1 MFARILNTKL
11 VTIVSSMVLLTF
23 LLTGCNSKATP
34 VVNPIQNF
42 DAERYMGTWYEIL
55 RLPHS
60 FEKNLVK
67 VTAEYR
73 LNEDGTVE
81 VTNRGF
87 NSDKRRW
94 KTAIGLAKPIES
106 LRASFDVTFFWPFS
120 GGYYIA
126 ELGQNYEYA
135 VVVSDNHDYFWLL
148 SRTPKLSQGLVDEI
162 TARAYDWG
170 FDIDALIHVAH

>member
-1 MFARILNTKL
+1 MRIFSIKVATLLSTVVFAIT
-11 VTIVSSMVLLTF
+11 VLS
-23 LLTGCNSKATP
+23 GCNSKATP
-34 VVNPIQNF
+34 VVNPTQNF

-60 FEKNLVK
+60 FEENLTR

-87 NSDKRRW
+87 NTAEGRW
-94 KTAIGLAKPIES
+94 NTAIGLAKPVQG
-106 LRASFDVTFFWPFS
+106 LRASFNVTFFWPFS

-126 ELGQNYEYA
+126 ELGNNYEYA
-135 VVVSDNHDYFWLL
+135 VVVSDSHDYFWLL
-148 SRTPKLSQGLVDEI
+148 SRTPTLSQGLVDEV
-162 TARAYDWG
+162 TAKAYSWG
-170 FDIDALIHVAH
+170 FDIDAFIRVRH

>member
-1 MFARILNTKL
+1 MRILSTN
-11 VTIVSSMVLLTF
+11 VTTLLCTM
-23 LLTGCNSKATP
+23 LLAMTLLSGCNSQPTP
-34 VVNPIQNF
+34 VVSPIQSF

-60 FEKNLVK
+60 FEENLTR

-87 NSDKRRW
+87 NTVEGRW
-94 KTAIGLAKPIES
+94 NTAIGLAKPVPG

-126 ELGQNYEYA
+126 ELGSNYEYA
-135 VVVSDNHDYFWLL
+135 VIVSDSHDYFWLL
-148 SRTPKLSQGLVDEI
+148 SRTPMLSQGLVDEV
-162 TARAYDWG
+162 TAKAYDWG
-170 FDIDALIHVAH
+170 FDINALIRVRH

>member
-1 MFARILNTKL
+1 MSL
-11 VTIVSSMVLLTF
+11 LLTKF
-23 LLTGCNSKATP
+23 IAVAAFIIAAFSLAGCQGKATP

-42 DAERYMGTWYEIL
+42 DAERYMGTWYEVL

-60 FEKNLVK
+60 FEKNLTK

-87 NSDKRRW
+87 NPNKGRW
-94 KTAIGLAKPIES
+94 KTAIGIAKPVQG
-106 LRASFDVTFFWPFS
+106 LRASFKVTFFWPFS

-126 ELGQNYEYA
+126 ELGKNYEYA
-135 VVVSDNHDYFWLL
+135 VIVSDSHEYFWLL
-148 SRTPKLSQGLVDEI
+148 SRTPTPNQGLVDEV
-162 TARAYDWG
+162 TAKAYDWG
-170 FDIDALIHVAH
+170 FDIDAFIRVTHE